1 MKRFSIA
8 KCLIV
13 LALTSLLYADGIFAQ
28 NHAMFGLGQKNRGQQ
43 RLRPGDD
50 QVGRPVPPR
59 FKRNPVPLGGN
70 PGLENRPNMNPAVN
84 ALQKQRQ
91 KLLMEA
97 LNLTPDQR
105 MRVME
110 IRRSYDDQGIAAGRR
125 LRQARNALDRALMS
139 ETYNEAL
146 IKEYTEE
153 LAAAQAEQIRVN
165 TRVRAEFRKTLT
177 PDQVRRY
184 IEKEREIQR
193 QIREAKER
201 ELFDQP
207 NRPPNQQQ
215 PPDRDGLDMLE
226 LFR

>member
-1 MKRFSIA
+1 MKRFSITN
-8 KCLIV
+8 CLII
-13 LALTSLLYADGIFAQ
+13 LAVTSLLYADSLFAQ
-28 NHAMFGLGQKNRGQQ
+28 NRGKFVGGQKNRGQQ
-43 RLRPGDD
+43 RLRPGDG
-50 QVGRPVPPR
+50 QLGRPVRPR
-59 FKRNPVPLGGN
+59 LRDPIGGN
-70 PGLENRPNMNPAVN
+70 ADLNNRPNRNPAVN

-91 KLLMEA
+91 RLLMEA
-97 LNLTPDQR
+97 LSLTPDQR
-105 MRVME
+105 MRIME
-110 IRRSYDDQGIAAGRR
+110 IRRLHDDEAIAAGRR

-139 ETYNEAL
+139 ETYSEAL
-146 IKEYTEE
+146 IKEYAEE

-184 IEKEREIQR
+184 IDKEREIQR

>member
-1 MKRFSIA
+1 MKRFSITN
-8 KCLIV
+8 CLIV
-13 LALTSLLYADGIFAQ
+13 LAVASLLHTDSLFAQ
-28 NHAMFGLGQKNRGQQ
+28 IRGKFGGGQKNRGQQ
-43 RLRPGDD
+43 RLRPGDV
-50 QVGRPVPPR
+50 QGRRPIPPR
-59 FKRNPVPLGGN
+59 FKRNPVPLGDN
-70 PGLENRPNMNPAVN
+70 PNLNNRPNMNPAVN

-91 KLLMEA
+91 RLLMEA

-110 IRRSYDDQGIAAGRR
+110 IRRLHDDDAIAAGRR

-139 ETYNEAL
+139 ETYSEAL
-146 IKEYTEE
+146 IKEYAEE

-184 IEKEREIQR
+184 IEKEREIQEQMR
-193 QIREAKER
+193 QLKRD
-201 ELFDQP
+201 ELLNQP